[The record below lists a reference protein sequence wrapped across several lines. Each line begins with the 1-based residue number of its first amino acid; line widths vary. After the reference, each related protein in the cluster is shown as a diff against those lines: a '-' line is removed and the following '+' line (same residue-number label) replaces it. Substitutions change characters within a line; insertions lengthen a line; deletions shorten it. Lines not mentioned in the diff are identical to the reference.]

1 MNTFSG
7 RQSAFTLIELLVVI
21 AIIAIL
27 AAILFPVFA
36 KVREKARATACLS
49 NEKQIGLAIMQ
60 YTQDFD
66 EYYPAKGQVG
76 NGYYRS
82 WRQLIYPYVK
92 STGVFHC
99 PSNSTNGADAVNWPT
114 YQKGIVSDYAC
125 SYVDNGVDKKGLG
138 LFVWDQSAG
147 DPSTALAEIDAPASV
162 IAVVESDQPSWEY
175 SINKP
180 GWPNLFAGHAGFSNM
195 VFADGHV
202 KGMRLSRTV
211 NEVNSGT
218 ASASTQTNLWT
229 RDNSAFQGW
238 FYTCAWANITS
249 SQKKYNN

>member
-1 MNTFSG
+1 
-7 RQSAFTLIELLVVI
+7 LIELLVVI

-66 EYYPAKGQVG
+66 EYYPAKGQVSGG
-76 NGYYRS
+76 NYRS

-99 PSNSTNGADAVNWPT
+99 PSNSANQPDAVGWPSST
-114 YQKGIVSDYAC
+114 SGIVSDYAA
-125 SYVDNGVDKKGLG
+125 SYVDDGTDKKSLG

-147 DPSTALAEIDAPASV
+147 DPSIAMAEVDAPASV
-162 IAVVESDQPSWEY
+162 VAVVEDDLQSWEY

-202 KGMRLSRTV
+202 KGLRLSRTV
-211 NEVNSGT
+211 NEVDNAS

-229 RDNSAFQGW
+229 RDNSPFSGW
-238 FYTCAWANITS
+238 FYTCAWGNITA
-249 SQKKYNN
+249 SQQKYNH